1 MSRVE
6 LKKDKGTKPWTV
18 EKIKNAVFDNKKK
31 IVVLDNQVLNL
42 KSWESF
48 HPGGKF
54 VLMKNYGRD
63 ISKFWY
69 GGYKLV

>member
-31 IVVLDNQVLNL
+31 IVVLDNQVLNV

-54 VLMKNYGRD
+54 VLM
-63 ISKFWY
+63 
-69 GGYKLV
+69 